1 MVTNH
6 GSFDRKNTHYCS
18 RENEH
23 LYITARHQHR
33 FGFNMWVAIFGTR
46 IIVPSIYH
54 ETQTSERYRN
64 SLENH
69 LEEALDD
76 LPIAEVQNCWF
87 QQDGAPVHNS
97 REVRAFLSL
106 GRRGPL
112 I

>member
-76 LPIAEVQNCWF
+76 LPIAEVQNSVGF
-87 QQDGAPVHNS
+87 NKMALRYIIPEKSVRFYPLAGAV
-97 REVRAFLSL
+97 A
-106 GRRGPL
+106 
-112 I
+112 